1 MPIVSLMRLLHRERI
16 FPLAVLLGIGGVLPV
31 GLLLGVGHH
40 MVMFGMAVHFVGV
53 GVSALAAT
61 AVSLALTIVG
71 VRRNDGRVVL
81 IGTGF
86 TVMSALLAI
95 HGLATPGV
103 IIGMNGVLALT
114 GAATLPAGAAVLA
127 LSAAPPLR
135 RPRSMGP
142 LLALQAVSFLTVFF
156 LGFIGLAVPQ
166 VVPSVP
172 APGSTTAWVALVFGS
187 ALFAVLLV
195 RALKTYLLTHRGA
208 DLVVVIGIGWLA
220 AALPPALLMNYMQL
234 GWWLGH
240 LFELVGIISVGVA
253 VAVDLFRTAQS
264 RSLVGDLR
272 AGDLVAQEEAFLGA
286 RVRAL
291 TLLLADKDESTEE
304 HTRRVAMR
312 AVQVGEELG
321 LAPGRL
327 RDLAIGGLLHDIGK
341 LSVPERIL
349 KKPGALDDDEFAA
362 IKHHPGR
369 GVKLLRELGG
379 FGPAIH
385 DLVHSHHE
393 RLDGRGYPR
402 GLSECELSL
411 DIRIMTVCDVYDA
424 LVSPRV
430 YRDAW
435 THEDALA
442 LLHKDTGAAFDER
455 CVAALERVLARE
467 DARVVQLPKLVPSVR
482 PSAAAAS

>member
-1 MPIVSLMRLLHRERI
+1 MRRLLRERI
-16 FPLAVLLGIGGVLPV
+16 VPLALLLGIGGVLPV
-31 GLLLGVGHH
+31 GLLLAFGHR

-53 GVSALAAT
+53 GVSALCAT

-103 IIGMNGVLALT
+103 IVGMNGVISLT

-135 RPRSMGP
+135 RPRTMGP
-142 LLALQAVSFLTVFF
+142 LLALQAFCLVTVFF
-156 LGFIGLAVPQ
+156 LGLIGLAVPH

-172 APGSTTAWVALVFGS
+172 APGSTPAWVALVLGA
-187 ALFAVLLV
+187 ALFGVLLL
-195 RALKTYLLTHRGA
+195 RALKTYSLTHRAA
-208 DLVVVIGIGWLA
+208 DMVVVIGIAWLT
-220 AALPPALLMNYMQL
+220 AALPPALLMTYMEL

-240 LFELVGIISVGVA
+240 LFELVGIIAVGA
-253 VAVDLFRTAQS
+253 TVAVDLFRSAQS

-291 TLLLADKDESTEE
+291 TQLLADKDESTEE

-312 AVQVGEELG
+312 AVQVAEELG

-327 RDLAIGGLLHDIGK
+327 RDLAIGGLLHDVGK
-341 LSVPERIL
+341 LSIPERIL
-349 KKPGALDDDEFAA
+349 KKPGALDDDEFAV
-362 IKHHPGR
+362 IKLHPGR
-369 GVKLLRELGG
+369 GVKLLRGARRFRPG
-379 FGPAIH
+379 
-385 DLVHSHHE
+385 D
-393 RLDGRGYPR
+393 PR
-402 GLSECELSL
+402 ARAQPSRATRRQGLSARPL
-411 DIRIMTVCDVYDA
+411 RRG
-424 LVSPRV
+424 P
-430 YRDAW
+430 
-435 THEDALA
+435 LA
-442 LLHKDTGAAFDER
+442 RHADPHRLRRLRRAR
-455 CVAALERVLARE
+455 VAAR
-467 DARVVQLPKLVPSVR
+467 LP
-482 PSAAAAS
+482 

>member
-1 MPIVSLMRLLHRERI
+1 
-16 FPLAVLLGIGGVLPV
+16 
-31 GLLLGVGHH
+31 
-40 MVMFGMAVHFVGV
+40 MFGMAVHFVGV
-53 GVSALAAT
+53 GVSALCAT

-103 IIGMNGVLALT
+103 IVGMNGVISLT

-135 RPRSMGP
+135 RPRTMGP
-142 LLALQAVSFLTVFF
+142 LLALQAFCLVTVFF
-156 LGFIGLAVPQ
+156 LGLIGLAVPH

-172 APGSTTAWVALVFGS
+172 TPGSTPAWAALVVGA
-187 ALFAVLLV
+187 ALFGVLLL
-195 RALKTYLLTHRGA
+195 RALKTYLLTHRAA
-208 DLVVVIGIGWLA
+208 DMVVVIGIAWLT
-220 AALPPALLMNYMQL
+220 AALPPAMLMTYMQL

-240 LFELVGIISVGVA
+240 LFELAGIIAVGVT

-291 TLLLADKDESTEE
+291 TQLLADKDESTEE

-312 AVQVGEELG
+312 AVQVAEELG

-327 RDLAIGGLLHDIGK
+327 RELAIGGLLHDIGK
-341 LSVPERIL
+341 LSIPERIL
-349 KKPGALDDDEFAA
+349 QKPAALDDEEFAV
-362 IKHHPGR
+362 IKLHPGR

-393 RLDGRGYPR
+393 RLDGKGYPR
-402 GLSECELSL
+402 GLSECDLSL
-411 DIRIMTVCDVYDA
+411 DTRIITVCDVYDA

-435 THEDALA
+435 SHEDALA
-442 LLHKDTGAAFDER
+442 LLHKDSGTAFDDR

-467 DARVVQLPKLVPSVR
+467 AARVVRMPSPVLSVR

>member
-1 MPIVSLMRLLHRERI
+1 VPIVSLMRLLLRERI
-16 FPLAVLLGIGGVLPV
+16 FPLAVLLGIGGALPV

-142 LLALQAVSFLTVFF
+142 LLALQAISFLTVFF
-156 LGFIGLAVPQ
+156 LGFIGLAVPE

-172 APGSTTAWVALVFGS
+172 APGSTTAWVALVFGA

-208 DLVVVIGIGWLA
+208 DLVVVIGIAWLA

-272 AGDLVAQEEAFLGA
+272 PGDLVAQEEAFLGA

-291 TLLLADKDESTEE
+291 TRLLAEKDESTEE

-341 LSVPERIL
+341 LSIPERIL

-362 IKHHPGR
+362 IKLHPGR

-393 RLDGRGYPR
+393 RLDGTGYPL
-402 GLSECELSL
+402 GLSEGELSL

-435 THEDALA
+435 SHEDALA
-442 LLHKDTGAAFDER
+442 LLHKDTGTAFDER

-467 DARVVQLPKLVPSVR
+467 DAQVVQMPSRALLVR

>member
-1 MPIVSLMRLLHRERI
+1 MRFPMRLLLRERLA
-16 FPLAVLLGIGGVLPV
+16 PLAVLVGIGGVLPAA
-31 GLLLGVGHH
+31 LLLAFGQR
-40 MVMFGMAVHFVGV
+40 MVMFGTPVHFVGV
-53 GVSALAAT
+53 GVSALAAA

-71 VRRNDGRVVL
+71 VRRDDGRVVL

-95 HGLATPGV
+95 HGLATPGA
-103 IIGMNGVLALT
+103 IIGMNGVISLT

-127 LSAAPPLR
+127 LSAIPTLR
-135 RPRSMGP
+135 RPQSVRA
-142 LLALQAVSFLTVFF
+142 LLVLQVFSLVAV
-156 LGFIGLAVPQ
+156 IGLGVVGMAFPT

-172 APGSTTAWVALVFGS
+172 QPGSPGAVAGLIVGV
-187 ALFAVLLV
+187 ALFAVLLL
-195 RALKTYLLTHRGA
+195 RALKTYLLTHRSA
-208 DLVVVIGIGWLA
+208 DMALVIGIAWLT
-220 AALPPALLMNYMQL
+220 AALPGAMLMNYMDL

-240 LFELVGIISVGVA
+240 LFELLGIILVGATVA
-253 VAVDLFRTAQS
+253 IDLFRSAQS

-272 AGDLVAQEEAFLGA
+272 AGDLVAEEEAFLGA

-291 TLLLADKDESTEE
+291 TQLLADKDESTEE
-304 HTRRVAMR
+304 HTRRVALR

-327 RDLAIGGLLHDIGK
+327 RALAIGGLLHDIGK

-349 KKPGALDDDEFAA
+349 KKPAALDDEEFAA
-362 IKHHPGR
+362 VKLHPGR
-369 GVKLLRELGG
+369 GVQLLRELGG
-379 FGPAIH
+379 FTAAIH

-393 RLDGRGYPR
+393 RLDGKGYPR
-402 GLSECELSL
+402 GLSECDLSL
-411 DIRIMTVCDVYDA
+411 DTRILTVCDVYDA

-435 THEDALA
+435 THEAA
-442 LLHKDTGAAFDER
+442 IELLHKDTGAAFDAR
-455 CVAALERVLARE
+455 CVAALEQVLSQGNG
-467 DARVVQLPKLVPSVR
+467 RVVRMPSLVPSAH

>member
-1 MPIVSLMRLLHRERI
+1 MRRFHREGI
-16 FPLAVLLGIGGVLPV
+16 IPLALLLIIGGVLPV
-31 GLLLGVGHH
+31 GLLLAVGRH
-40 MVMFGMAVHFVGV
+40 MVMFGMAAHFVGV
-53 GVSALAAT
+53 GVSALCAT

-103 IIGMNGVLALT
+103 LVGMNGVLALT

-127 LSAAPPLR
+127 LSAAPRLR
-135 RPRSMGP
+135 RPRNMGP
-142 LLALQAVSFLTVFF
+142 LLALQAVAFVSVFF
-156 LGFIGLAVPQ
+156 LGLIGLAMPS

-172 APGSTTAWVALVFGS
+172 APGSEPAWIALVFG
-187 ALFAVLLV
+187 AAMFAVLLL

-208 DLVVVIGIGWLA
+208 DLVVVIGIAWLT
-220 AALPPALLMNYMQL
+220 AALPAALLMNYMQL

-240 LFELVGIISVGVA
+240 LFELVGIISVGVT
-253 VAVDLFRTAQS
+253 VAVDLFRPAQS

-272 AGDLVAQEEAFLGA
+272 AGELVAAEEAFLGA

-291 TLLLADKDESTEE
+291 TRALAEKDESTEE

-349 KKPGALDDDEFAA
+349 KKPGSLDDDEFAA
-362 IKHHPGR
+362 IKLHPGR

-379 FGPAIH
+379 FAPAIH

-393 RLDGRGYPR
+393 RLDGKGYPR
-402 GLSECELSL
+402 GLDESELTL
-411 DIRIMTVCDVYDA
+411 DTRIMTVCDVYDA

-442 LLHKDTGAAFDER
+442 LLRKDTGAAFDAR
-455 CVAALERVLARE
+455 CVAALERVLLRE
-467 DARVVQLPKLVPSVR
+467 DARVVPLPTRALSVR

>member
-1 MPIVSLMRLLHRERI
+1 MRLLLRERI
-16 FPLAVLLGIGGVLPV
+16 VPLALLLGIGVALPV
-31 GLLLGVGHH
+31 GLLLGFGHR

-53 GVSALAAT
+53 GVSALCAT

-71 VRRNDGRVVL
+71 VRRSDGRVVL

-103 IIGMNGVLALT
+103 LVGMNGVISLT
-114 GAATLPAGAAVLA
+114 GAATLPAGAAILA
-127 LSAAPPLR
+127 LSAAAPLR

-142 LLALQAVSFLTVFF
+142 LLALQAVSLVTVFF
-156 LGFIGLAVPQ
+156 LGLIGMAIPR

-172 APGSTTAWVALVFGS
+172 APGSTPAWAALVLGA
-187 ALFAVLLV
+187 ALFAILLL
-195 RALKTYLLTHRGA
+195 RALKTYLLTHRAA
-208 DLVVVIGIGWLA
+208 DLVVVIGIAWLT

-240 LFELVGIISVGVA
+240 LFELVGIIAVGVT
-253 VAVDLFRTAQS
+253 VAVDLFRSAQS

-272 AGDLVAQEEAFLGA
+272 AGELVAQEEAFLGA

-291 TLLLADKDESTEE
+291 TQLLADKDESTEE

-349 KKPGALDDDEFAA
+349 KKPAALDDEEFAA
-362 IKHHPGR
+362 IKLHPGR
-369 GVKLLRELGG
+369 GVKLLHELGG

-393 RLDGRGYPR
+393 RLDGKGYPR
-402 GLSECELSL
+402 GLSETDLSL
-411 DIRIMTVCDVYDA
+411 DTRILTVCDVYDA

-442 LLHKDTGAAFDER
+442 LLHKDTGSAFDER

-467 DARVVQLPKLVPSVR
+467 NESSVIQLPTRAPSVR
-482 PSAAAAS
+482 PSAAAAL

>member
-1 MPIVSLMRLLHRERI
+1 MRLVLRERVV
-16 FPLAVLLGIGGVLPV
+16 PLAVLVLVGGVLPV
-31 GLLLGVGHH
+31 GLLLAVGHR

-53 GVSALAAT
+53 GVSALCAT

-103 IIGMNGVLALT
+103 LIGMNGVLALT

-127 LSAAPPLR
+127 LSATPPLR
-135 RPRSMGP
+135 RPRNMGP
-142 LLALQAVSFLTVFF
+142 LLALQAFAFVTVFF
-156 LGFIGLAVPQ
+156 LGLIGMTVPK

-172 APGSTTAWVALVFGS
+172 TPGSKPAWVALILGATFFGI
-187 ALFAVLLV
+187 LLV
-195 RALKTYLLTHRGA
+195 RALKTYLLTRRAA
-208 DLVVVIGIGWLA
+208 DLVVVIGIAWLT
-220 AALPPALLMNYMQL
+220 AALPPALLMNYMEL

-240 LFELVGIISVGVA
+240 LFELVGIITVGVT
-253 VAVDLFRTAQS
+253 VAIDLFRSAQS

-286 RVRAL
+286 RVHAL
-291 TLLLADKDESTEE
+291 TRLLAEKDESTEE

-362 IKHHPGR
+362 IKLHPGK

-379 FGPAIH
+379 FGPVIH
-385 DLVHSHHE
+385 ELVHSHHE
-393 RLDGRGYPR
+393 RLDGKGYPR
-402 GLSECELSL
+402 GLTESELSL
-411 DIRIMTVCDVYDA
+411 DTRIMTVCDVYDA

-435 THEDALA
+435 SHDDAVA
-442 LLHKDTGAAFDER
+442 LLHKDTGTAFDGR

-467 DARVVQLPKLVPSVR
+467 SESRVIQLPKPVPSVR

>member
-1 MPIVSLMRLLHRERI
+1 MRLVLRERMV
-16 FPLAVLLGIGGVLPV
+16 PLVVLVGVGGALPV
-31 GLLLGVGHH
+31 GLLLGVGHR
-40 MVMFGMAVHFVGV
+40 MVMFGMNVHFVGV

-135 RPRSMGP
+135 RPHNMRP
-142 LLALQAVSFLTVFF
+142 LLALQAFAFVAVFCI
-156 LGFIGLAVPQ
+156 GSIGLADPH

-172 APGSTTAWVALVFGS
+172 APGSKPAWIALVIGA
-187 ALFAVLLV
+187 ALFAVLLL
-195 RALKTYLLTHRGA
+195 RALKTYLLTHRSA
-208 DLVVVIGIGWLA
+208 DLVVVIGIAWLT

-240 LFELVGIISVGVA
+240 LFELVGIIAVGVT
-253 VAVDLFRTAQS
+253 VAADLFRPAQS

-272 AGDLVAQEEAFLGA
+272 AGDLVAAEEAFLGA

-291 TLLLADKDESTEE
+291 TQLLADKDESTEE

-349 KKPGALDDDEFAA
+349 KKPGALDDEEFAA
-362 IKHHPGR
+362 IKLHPGR
-369 GVKLLRELGG
+369 GVKLLQELGG

-393 RLDGRGYPR
+393 RLDGKGYPR
-402 GLSECELSL
+402 ALGESELSL
-411 DIRIMTVCDVYDA
+411 DTRIMTVCDVYDA

-442 LLHKDTGAAFDER
+442 LLHRDTGTAFDER

-467 DARVVQLPKLVPSVR
+467 HTRVVQLPIPTLSAR

>member
-1 MPIVSLMRLLHRERI
+1 MRLLLRERI
-16 FPLAVLLGIGGVLPV
+16 VPLALLLGIGVALPV
-31 GLLLGVGHH
+31 GLLLGFGHR

-53 GVSALAAT
+53 GVSALCAT

-103 IIGMNGVLALT
+103 LIGTNGVIALT

-127 LSAAPPLR
+127 LSAAAPLR

-142 LLALQAVSFLTVFF
+142 LLALQAVSLITVFF
-156 LGFIGLAVPQ
+156 LGLIGMAIPR

-172 APGSTTAWVALVFGS
+172 APGSTPAWAALIIGA
-187 ALFAVLLV
+187 ALFAILLL
-195 RALKTYLLTHRGA
+195 RALKTYLLTHRAA
-208 DLVVVIGIGWLA
+208 DLVVVIGIAWLT

-234 GWWLGH
+234 GWWFGH
-240 LFELVGIISVGVA
+240 LFELLGIIAVGVA

-272 AGDLVAQEEAFLGA
+272 AGELVAEEEAFLGA

-291 TLLLADKDESTEE
+291 TQLLADKDESTEE

-349 KKPGALDDDEFAA
+349 KKPAALDDEEFAA
-362 IKHHPGR
+362 IKLHPGR
-369 GVKLLRELGG
+369 GVKLLHELGG
-379 FGPAIH
+379 FGQAIH

-393 RLDGRGYPR
+393 RLDGMGYPR
-402 GLSECELSL
+402 GLSDADLSL
-411 DIRIMTVCDVYDA
+411 DTRILTVCDVYDA

-435 THEDALA
+435 AHEDALA
-442 LLHKDTGAAFDER
+442 LLHKDTGTAFDER

-467 DARVVQLPKLVPSVR
+467 NESRVIQLPTR
-482 PSAAAAS
+482 RGAASAAPLKAARA

>member
-1 MPIVSLMRLLHRERI
+1 MRLLLRERI
-16 FPLAVLLGIGGVLPV
+16 VPLGVLLAIGVVLPV
-31 GLLLGVGHH
+31 GLLLGVGQR
-40 MVMFGMAVHFVGV
+40 MVMFGMTVHFVGV

-103 IIGMNGVLALT
+103 LIGMNGVLALT

-135 RPRSMGP
+135 RPRNMGP
-142 LLALQAVSFLTVFF
+142 LLALQAVSFTSVLF
-156 LGFIGLAVPQ
+156 LGLIGLAVPR

-172 APGSTTAWVALVFGS
+172 APGSTGAWVALVAG
-187 ALFAVLLV
+187 ATLFAVLLV

-208 DLVVVIGIGWLA
+208 DLVVVIGIAWLT

-240 LFELVGIISVGVA
+240 LFELVGIITVGVT
-253 VAVDLFRTAQS
+253 VAIDLFRTAQS

-272 AGDLVAQEEAFLGA
+272 AGELVAAEEAFLGA
-286 RVRAL
+286 RVHAL
-291 TLLLADKDESTEE
+291 TRLLADKDESTEE

-341 LSVPERIL
+341 LSVAERIL
-349 KKPGALDDDEFAA
+349 KKPGALDDEEFAA
-362 IKHHPGR
+362 IKLHPGR
-369 GVKLLRELGG
+369 GVELLRELGG
-379 FGPAIH
+379 FAPVVH

-393 RLDGRGYPR
+393 RLDGKGYPR
-402 GLSECELSL
+402 GLGESELSL
-411 DIRIMTVCDVYDA
+411 DTRIMTVCDVYDA

-442 LLHKDTGAAFDER
+442 LLHKDTGTAFDER
-455 CVAALERVLARE
+455 CVAALERVLGRE
-467 DARVVQLPKLVPSVR
+467 DARVVQLPASRALSVR

>member
-1 MPIVSLMRLLHRERI
+1 MLSFMRLILRERLV
-16 FPLAVLLGIGGVLPV
+16 PLAVLVGVGGVLPV
-31 GLLLGVGHH
+31 VLLVGFGHR
-40 MVMFGMAVHFVGV
+40 MVMFGMAMHFVGV
-53 GVSALAAT
+53 GVSALCAT

-114 GAATLPAGAAVLA
+114 GAATLPIGAAVLA

-135 RPRSMGP
+135 RPRSMSP
-142 LLALQAVSFLTVFF
+142 LLALQAFLFVGVFF
-156 LGFIGLAVPQ
+156 LGLIGMAVPR
-166 VVPSVP
+166 VVPNVP
-172 APGSTTAWVALVFGS
+172 APGSNVAWVALVAGT
-187 ALFAVLLV
+187 ALFSILLL
-195 RALKTYLLTHRGA
+195 RSLKTYLLTHRVA
-208 DLVVVIGIGWLA
+208 DLVVVVGIAWLT
-220 AALPPALLMNYMQL
+220 AALPPALLMNYMEL
-234 GWWLGH
+234 GWWFGH
-240 LFELVGIISVGVA
+240 LFELVGIIAVGA
-253 VAVDLFRTAQS
+253 TVAVDLFRSAQS

-272 AGDLVAQEEAFLGA
+272 AADLVAQEEAFLGA

-291 TLLLADKDESTEE
+291 TRLLADKDESTEE

-349 KKPGALDDDEFAA
+349 KKPGALDDEEFAA
-362 IKHHPGR
+362 IKLHPGR

-385 DLVHSHHE
+385 ELVHSHHE
-393 RLDGRGYPR
+393 RLDGNGYPR
-402 GLSECELSL
+402 RLSESELSL
-411 DIRIMTVCDVYDA
+411 DTRIMTVCDVYDA

-435 THEDALA
+435 THEQAMA
-442 LLHKDTGAAFDER
+442 LLHDDTGKAFDAR
-455 CVAALERVLARE
+455 CVAALERVLTR
-467 DARVVQLPKLVPSVR
+467 DAHAEPQELPLLRV
-482 PSAAAAS
+482 ATA

>member
-1 MPIVSLMRLLHRERI
+1 MRLLLRERI
-16 FPLAVLLGIGGVLPV
+16 VPLAVMLGIGCALPV
-31 GLLLGVGHH
+31 GLLLAFGHR

-53 GVSALAAT
+53 GVSALCAT

-103 IIGMNGVLALT
+103 IVGMNGVISLT

-135 RPRSMGP
+135 RPRTMGP
-142 LLALQAVSFLTVFF
+142 LLALQAFCLVTVFF
-156 LGFIGLAVPQ
+156 LGLIGLAVPH

-172 APGSTTAWVALVFGS
+172 TPGSTPAWVALVVGA
-187 ALFAVLLV
+187 ALFGVLLL
-195 RALKTYLLTHRGA
+195 RALKTYLLTHRAA
-208 DLVVVIGIGWLA
+208 DMIVVIGIAWLT
-220 AALPPALLMNYMQL
+220 AALPPAMLMTYMQL

-240 LFELVGIISVGVA
+240 LFELVGIIAVGVT

-264 RSLVGDLR
+264 RTLVGDLR

-291 TLLLADKDESTEE
+291 TQLLADKDESTEE

-312 AVQVGEELG
+312 AVQVAEELG

-341 LSVPERIL
+341 LSIPERIL
-349 KKPGALDDDEFAA
+349 QKPAALDDDEFAV
-362 IKHHPGR
+362 IKLHPGR

-393 RLDGRGYPR
+393 RLDGKGYPR
-402 GLSECELSL
+402 GLSECDLSL
-411 DIRIMTVCDVYDA
+411 DTRILTVCDVYDA

-435 THEDALA
+435 SHEDALA
-442 LLHKDTGAAFDER
+442 LLHKDAGTAFDDR

-467 DARVVQLPKLVPSVR
+467 LARVVRMPSPVLSVH